1 MQGFFP
7 ERTTEWQAPKAGP
20 FRHLSMS
27 ILEMAVLTGVI
38 VRVYRALV
46 LSRADG
52 GDIGFLALSFAVGTV
67 LLLGM
72 VTLHLGNF
80 TLRQWAWRAPVFA
93 VIEVA
98 SEALVSLGLIWLGRE
113 PLGSLR
119 ATFADW
125 PALVA
130 RTAMYRITTIGLFAI
145 ALAGVVQFMR
155 YLALRREQREHTLD
169 AVR

>member
-1 MQGFFP
+1 MPRFFP
-7 ERTTEWQAPKAGP
+7 DRTTEWKTAKPDP
-20 FRHLSMS
+20 FRHLTMS

-46 LSRADG
+46 LSRAEG
-52 GDIGFLALSFAVGTV
+52 GDIGYLALSFAIGVV
-67 LLLGM
+67 ILLGM

-80 TLRQWAWRAPVFA
+80 TLRQWVWRAPVFA

-98 SEALVSLGLIWLGRE
+98 SEAVVSLILIWLGRE
-113 PLGSLR
+113 PLGTLR

-130 RTAMYRITTIGLFAI
+130 RTAMYRITAICFFAI
-145 ALAGVVQFMR
+145 ALAGVVQLTR
-155 YLALRREQREHTLD
+155 YLALRREHREHTLD

>member
-1 MQGFFP
+1 
-7 ERTTEWQAPKAGP
+7 
-20 FRHLSMS
+20 
-27 ILEMAVLTGVI
+27 LTGVI